1 MSVLPPKEAG
11 KKIRP
16 SLRGLVVED
25 ISNGQQR
32 IRKWPR
38 KRGKK
43 VHPVNRY
50 WIEWFKDVQ
59 AHTKRLDAKTYAEI
73 EEATRGTPLLPRDI
87 MTMMARGRLFAFERP
102 DGKVIFHVAQR
113 DDISNSL
120 DAIGQEVG
128 FVLQRL
134 PEGWRQVPVS
144 SLGIAGG
151 GDLSGLAVPPTL
163 NPLNTAGVP
172 GNYIYV
178 RPYVVQADATIY
190 AIRTWCR
197 TARATSKIRP
207 VIFTANGQ
215 GNAAGLIET
224 GPFLTG
230 HGTGLI
236 DLPLNSPVDVIA
248 GDVVAVGMHNR
259 AGTNFDLAS
268 VATGITERFLNN
280 ADTVPTSPTWANGN
294 FNAANFWCRT
304 WDL

>member
-25 ISNGQQR
+25 VSNGQQR

-73 EEATRGTPLLPRDI
+73 EEATRGTPLLPRDV

-120 DAIGQEVG
+120 DAIGQEIG

-144 SLGIAGG
+144 ALGIGGAGDG
-151 GDLSGLAVPPTL
+151 SGLSQMPPQYPI
-163 NPLNTAGVP
+163 NNAQIPA
-172 GNYIYV
+172 NYIYV
-178 RPYVVQADATIY
+178 RAFIAQQDTRIHAVRTWSRQADLDQ
-190 AIRTWCR
+190 RL
-197 TARATSKIRP
+197 RP
-207 VIFTANGQ
+207 VIYAANGQ
-215 GNAAGLIET
+215 GNAASLIAT
-224 GPFLTG
+224 GPFITG

-236 DLPLNSPVDVIA
+236 DLPLEEPIDVFE
-248 GDVVAVGMHNR
+248 GDAIAVGLHNR
-259 AGTNFDLAS
+259 SSIAFHVPS
-268 VATGITERFLNN
+268 VGTGIFERYLNN
-280 ADTVPTSPTWANGN
+280 ADTVPTSPSWSNGN
-294 FNAANFWCRT
+294 YNSANFWCRT
-304 WDL
+304 WAA